1 MSRQSVDS
9 GKMSV
14 PSVAT
19 DRNGQTFMSRQ
30 ARGITMIEYM
40 SRQAGDHPRSGRR
53 DNSFMP
59 RRPYAGVA
67 PAQPGPTPVAST
79 STSAGAASGCTI
91 CVWSRLR
98 ELANCQRAADKERIL
113 MASRH
118 QILSPSPKYGQLPE
132 LDSEDIDNVLWI
144 RPAATK
150 AEVSGPTRPP
160 YARRLASRISPRSG
174 SRSNSIILRLPYKGS
189 VRLNKEHEAFVFLV

>member
-53 DNSFMP
+53 DNSFMS

-67 PAQPGPTPVAST
+67 PAQPGPTLVAST

-98 ELANCQRAADKERIL
+98 ELANCQRAADKERLL

-118 QILSPSPKYGQLPE
+118 QILSSSPKYGQLPE
-132 LDSEDIDNVLWI
+132 LDSEDSMASRHQGRSLRAHPPIPGDSLIATPV
-144 RPAATK
+144 PAAVTTL
-150 AEVSGPTRPP
+150 SCHDGHTQ
-160 YARRLASRISPRSG
+160 G
-174 SRSNSIILRLPYKGS
+174 
-189 VRLNKEHEAFVFLV
+189 

>member
-19 DRNGQTFMSRQ
+19 DRNGQTFMSSQ
-30 ARGITMIEYM
+30 ARGINMIEYM

-67 PAQPGPTPVAST
+67 SAQPGPTPVAST

-91 CVWSRLR
+91 CVWSLPLGLLPLWPSFPV
-98 ELANCQRAADKERIL
+98 EKNGILNENLEFLWEKEIPCGDHL
-113 MASRH
+113 ASRH
-118 QILSPSPKYGQLPE
+118 QVRSLRAHPPALCPE
-132 LDSEDIDNVLWI
+132 
-144 RPAATK
+144 
-150 AEVSGPTRPP
+150 TRESHQPP
-160 YARRLASRISPRSG
+160 FRQS
-174 SRSNSIILRLPYKGS
+174 
-189 VRLNKEHEAFVFLV
+189 

>member
-1 MSRQSVDS
+1 MSRRSVDS

-79 STSAGAASGCTI
+79 STSAGAAQGLHHLRMVKTSGI
-91 CVWSRLR
+91 G
-98 ELANCQRAADKERIL
+98 ELTR
-113 MASRH
+113 
-118 QILSPSPKYGQLPE
+118 
-132 LDSEDIDNVLWI
+132 NV
-144 RPAATK
+144 
-150 AEVSGPTRPP
+150 
-160 YARRLASRISPRSG
+160 
-174 SRSNSIILRLPYKGS
+174 
-189 VRLNKEHEAFVFLV
+189 F

>member
-1 MSRQSVDS
+1 MSRQSVDL

-79 STSAGAASGCTI
+79 STSAGAARGLHH
-91 CVWSRLR
+91 LR
-98 ELANCQRAADKERIL
+98 MVTSFGAIL
-113 MASRH
+113 
-118 QILSPSPKYGQLPE
+118 
-132 LDSEDIDNVLWI
+132 
-144 RPAATK
+144 
-150 AEVSGPTRPP
+150 
-160 YARRLASRISPRSG
+160 
-174 SRSNSIILRLPYKGS
+174 
-189 VRLNKEHEAFVFLV
+189 

>member
-1 MSRQSVDS
+1 MSRQSVDL

-30 ARGITMIEYM
+30 ATGNTMIEYM

-79 STSAGAASGCTI
+79 STSAGAALGLHH
-91 CVWSRLR
+91 LR
-98 ELANCQRAADKERIL
+98 MTDLFSQCFIRKINEDCQRAAVDKKRL
-113 MASRH
+113 FFAS
-118 QILSPSPKYGQLPE
+118 KVKVVK
-132 LDSEDIDNVLWI
+132 VL
-144 RPAATK
+144 T
-150 AEVSGPTRPP
+150 
-160 YARRLASRISPRSG
+160 
-174 SRSNSIILRLPYKGS
+174 
-189 VRLNKEHEAFVFLV
+189 

>member
-1 MSRQSVDS
+1 MSRQSVDL

-30 ARGITMIEYM
+30 ATGNTMIEYM

-91 CVWSRLR
+91 CVWSRYYNCGIMKKP
-98 ELANCQRAADKERIL
+98 LAKNI
-113 MASRH
+113 S
-118 QILSPSPKYGQLPE
+118 
-132 LDSEDIDNVLWI
+132 W
-144 RPAATK
+144 PAATK
-150 AEVSGPTRPP
+150 FFRHYPSMANCQS
-160 YARRLASRISPRSG
+160 
-174 SRSNSIILRLPYKGS
+174 SIVKI
-189 VRLNKEHEAFVFLV
+189 

>member
-9 GKMSV
+9 GNMSV

-30 ARGITMIEYM
+30 ARGITMIEYT
-40 SRQAGDHPRSGRR
+40 SRQAGEHPRSGRR

-79 STSAGAASGCTI
+79 LTSAGAVRGLHHLRIVKTLALYLGCGTKTSNESKFFRRHPGNSQDLKEININSG
-91 CVWSRLR
+91 
-98 ELANCQRAADKERIL
+98 QPPPKPK
-113 MASRH
+113 
-118 QILSPSPKYGQLPE
+118 SPGP
-132 LDSEDIDNVLWI
+132 N
-144 RPAATK
+144 RP
-150 AEVSGPTRPP
+150 
-160 YARRLASRISPRSG
+160 L
-174 SRSNSIILRLPYKGS
+174 IIQ
-189 VRLNKEHEAFVFLV
+189 FFLVKNTAED

>member
-19 DRNGQTFMSRQ
+19 DPNGQTFMSRQ

-67 PAQPGPTPVAST
+67 PAQPGLTPVPST
-79 STSAGAASGCTI
+79 STSAGAALGLHHLRMENEFGFINLVFFIWVFWTSIFFGTLV
-91 CVWSRLR
+91 VWR
-98 ELANCQRAADKERIL
+98 
-113 MASRH
+113 
-118 QILSPSPKYGQLPE
+118 
-132 LDSEDIDNVLWI
+132 
-144 RPAATK
+144 
-150 AEVSGPTRPP
+150 
-160 YARRLASRISPRSG
+160 
-174 SRSNSIILRLPYKGS
+174 
-189 VRLNKEHEAFVFLV
+189 

>member
-67 PAQPGPTPVAST
+67 PAQPGITPVAST
-79 STSAGAASGCTI
+79 STSGCTI

-98 ELANCQRAADKERIL
+98 RFNTVRIMISSIVKIVVTIWPKDQTFRFYCRSVQYCLRAHPPAL
-113 MASRH
+113 C
-118 QILSPSPKYGQLPE
+118 PE
-132 LDSEDIDNVLWI
+132 
-144 RPAATK
+144 
-150 AEVSGPTRPP
+150 TR
-160 YARRLASRISPRSG
+160 
-174 SRSNSIILRLPYKGS
+174 
-189 VRLNKEHEAFVFLV
+189 

>member
-1 MSRQSVDS
+1 MSRQSVDL

-79 STSAGAASGCTI
+79 STSAGLLVALQPSAYGHLLWGYCLYGLHSL
-91 CVWSRLR
+91 LR
-98 ELANCQRAADKERIL
+98 RMEFIGIETLRTKNCQNFNA
-113 MASRH
+113 
-118 QILSPSPKYGQLPE
+118 GQPQ
-132 LDSEDIDNVLWI
+132 S
-144 RPAATK
+144 
-150 AEVSGPTRPP
+150 
-160 YARRLASRISPRSG
+160 
-174 SRSNSIILRLPYKGS
+174 SIVKI
-189 VRLNKEHEAFVFLV
+189 

>member
-30 ARGITMIEYM
+30 AREITMIEYM

-53 DNSFMP
+53 DNSFMS

-91 CVWSRLR
+91 CVWSLP
-98 ELANCQRAADKERIL
+98 LGL
-113 MASRH
+113 
-118 QILSPSPKYGQLPE
+118 LPLWPSFPIEKNGMKTLNFYGKKKFLVV
-132 LDSEDIDNVLWI
+132 IIW
-144 RPAATK
+144 PAATK

-160 YARRLASRISPRSG
+160 YARRLASRISHRSG
-174 SRSNSIILRLPYKGS
+174 SRSNSIILRLPYLG
-189 VRLNKEHEAFVFLV
+189 VLRLNKRHEAFVFSV